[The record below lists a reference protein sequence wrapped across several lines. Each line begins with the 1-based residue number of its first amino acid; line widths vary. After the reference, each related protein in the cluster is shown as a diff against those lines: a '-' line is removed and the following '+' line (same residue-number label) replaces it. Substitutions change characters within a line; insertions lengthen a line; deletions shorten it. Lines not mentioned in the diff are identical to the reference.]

1 MKARILESDRIVIVR
16 PYHAQE
22 LVYGET
28 KGVELD
34 NIVHKKTI
42 FGIVNGIDVQ
52 EWNPSTNKY
61 INIHYN
67 AAIVSLLTF
76 SFVFVF
82 LLKLP
87 NIYGF
92 RNLNFGSFLGDG
104 CKTSTEV
111 SSSSKSWVA
120 HG

>member
-16 PYHAQE
+16 PYYAQE

-34 NIVHKKTI
+34 NIVHEKTM

-82 LLKLP
+82 V
-87 NIYGF
+87 F
-92 RNLNFGSFLGDG
+92 FFFLNCQIFMVLETWTLGPF
-104 CKTSTEV
+104 
-111 SSSSKSWVA
+111 
-120 HG
+120 